1 MSASEWIGML
11 SAIAALAAAVFAAVE
26 LRRGLMDRRAQ
37 EAAHRNGVAVMWL
50 PLVRPNHPDPS
61 GEATWTY
68 EITVQNPGPLPIRD
82 VVVRLTFATD
92 VHRRHYDRSVDAPIR
107 ELTMHQPVVLAQGT
121 RTWKRIVDVP
131 WEARELLHETTAS
144 VTFTPV
150 DRPRQ
155 VNFMDGRAAQV
166 GSNA

>member
-11 SAIAALAAAVFAAVE
+11 SAIAAMAAAVFAAVE

-61 GEATWTY
+61 GDGTWTY

-107 ELTMHQPVVLAQGT
+107 ELTMQQPVVLAQGT
-121 RTWKRIVDVP
+121 RVWKRSVVVP
-131 WEARELLHETTAS
+131 WEARELLHRTTAS
-144 VTFTPV
+144 VAFTPV

-155 VNFMDGRAAQV
+155 VNFMDGRAPRV
-166 GSNA
+166 ETNA